1 MSNTAAEAGLK
12 KIEKV
17 RMDCA
22 DLEIGMYV
30 SELDR
35 PWLESPF
42 MLQGFLIENEED
54 IEALKNACEFVYVDK
69 IVESAKAAAKSP
81 QPDPEMLA
89 DGRYRR
95 PAAGPAD
102 EKSRIR
108 LSREADM
115 LRHPPKKGQ
124 PIDKFFP
131 GKKLVQYRDKTIWRN
146 EKDKAKRAVD
156 YLYGHIVQIMDQSL
170 KSDHLDLQNVSKAVS
185 PMVHSVIRNPDPCLW
200 WATTRP
206 ATNYHHDSALRT
218 SVFAAVLGRRLGLP
232 VPDLVSMA
240 IGGMLFDLGKSRLEN
255 TILKGVSKFNDEEIA
270 LIRRH
275 VEIGL
280 KILDRSGIEDPQIIE
295 YVAHHHERFD
305 GSGYPQQLADD
316 MIPAFGRI
324 AGLVDC
330 YSAMTSSRG
339 YARIKS
345 PAEAIN
351 QLYKLKDVHFHT
363 DLIEEFIQ
371 TIGVYPVGA
380 LVEMT
385 SDEVAVVVAQS
396 RTRRLRPVILLLLD
410 ADKQPTSEPRY
421 VELDK
426 VAQLEDGSKYDIV
439 RNLEPNAHGIDLPS
453 IELI

>member
-1 MSNTAAEAGLK
+1 
-12 KIEKV
+12 
-17 RMDCA
+17 
-22 DLEIGMYV
+22 
-30 SELDR
+30 
-35 PWLESPF
+35 
-42 MLQGFLIENEED
+42 
-54 IEALKNACEFVYVDK
+54 
-69 IVESAKAAAKSP
+69 
-81 QPDPEMLA
+81 MLA

-240 IGGMLFDLGKSRLEN
+240 IGGMLFDIGKSRLEN